1 MGFLRTR
8 ELPDTRLRTRSRL
21 QKMCS
26 GADEMMPHPAMSG
39 MSADRGTFLPR
50 RYIMLSITRLIVGY
64 VSTNCY
70 IVSEADTGK
79 CVIVDPGDN
88 ADGII
93 RKMEELKVS
102 PEAILLT
109 HGHFDHIMAVPE
121 LTEKYEDLPVYAYKE
136 EEVLLSDA
144 RLNESKGFKRPTVIS
159 DVHYLENNEVL
170 DLLGTKWR
178 VIGTPGHTVG
188 SCCYYMENEGIL
200 FSGDTLFDGDC
211 GRTDLATGSTEA
223 IISSIRNVLMQL
235 PDETQVLPGHEG
247 MTTIGRER
255 KYNTVMRMAH

>member
-1 MGFLRTR
+1 M
-8 ELPDTRLRTRSRL
+8 
-21 QKMCS
+21 
-26 GADEMMPHPAMSG
+26 
-39 MSADRGTFLPR
+39 R
-50 RYIMLSITRLIVGY
+50 RDAHLHQFQDDACNVQAAAAGRRVFFCIFGGGNIMLSITRLIVGY

-70 IVSEADTGK
+70 IVSEADLGK

-88 ADGII
+88 ADGIV
-93 RKMEELKVS
+93 RKLDELKVS

-121 LTEKYEDLPVYAYKE
+121 LCEKYKDLTVYAYKD
-136 EEVLLSDA
+136 EEVLLADA
-144 RLNESKGFKRPTVIS
+144 RLNESKGFKRPTVINN
-159 DVHYLENNEVL
+159 VHYLENNEVL
-170 DLLGTKWR
+170 DLIGTKWR
-178 VIGTPGHTVG
+178 VISTPGHTVG
-188 SCCYYMENEGIL
+188 SCCYYMEKEGIL

-223 IISSIRNVLMQL
+223 IIKSIREVLMQL

-255 KYNTVMRMAH
+255 IYNTVMRMAH